1 MDAALNADNR
11 GMKVLFHFNVSPSLR
26 DWLTQHAPPQWD
38 IVCCPETDQDK
49 FDLHWPDAD
58 MAWHVLKPITAA
70 MLQHSPRLRLIQK
83 IGVGV
88 NTIDLEAARARGIA
102 VCNMPGVNSRA
113 VAEMTLGLMLAAARR
128 LTQISADLGRG
139 QWAIAEPLQEK
150 LFELHGKTVGLVGSG
165 NVPRMLAPWLDAMG
179 VRVVYYGRSQPAEFN
194 YPRLTLEDLL
204 AQSDMV
210 SVHLPLTAETRGM
223 FGKAMFARVKRGAVF
238 INTARGELVDEAALG
253 EALDSGRL
261 SLACLD
267 VFAFEPLAQGHPL
280 LQRHDVI
287 ATPHMAWLTQDMFH
301 RALHLAVEN
310 GQRLEARQPLR
321 HRVV

>member
-1 MDAALNADNR
+1 
-11 GMKVLFHFNVSPSLR
+11 MKVLFHFNVSPSLQA
-26 DWLTQHAPPQWD
+26 WLKGHAPPHWD
-38 IVCCPETDQDK
+38 IVCCPEADQGL
-49 FDLHWPDAD
+49 FDRHWPDAQVL
-58 MAWHVLKPITAA
+58 WHVLKPVTAA
-70 MLQHSPRLRLIQK
+70 VLQHNPKLRLIQK

-88 NTIDLEAARARGIA
+88 NTIDLDAARARGIA

-165 NVPRMLAPWLDAMG
+165 SVPRMLAPWLTAIGM
-179 VRVVYYGRSQPAEFN
+179 RVVYHGRSQAAQFD
-194 YPRLTLEDLL
+194 YPRLALEDLL
-204 AQSDMV
+204 AQSDLV
-210 SVHLPLTAETRGM
+210 SLHLPLTAQTRGM
-223 FGKAMFARVKRGAVF
+223 FDAGMLARCKPGVVF
-238 INTARGELVDEAALG
+238 VNTARGELLDEAALAH
-253 EALDSGRL
+253 ALDAGQL

-267 VFAFEPLAQGHPL
+267 VFATEPVPQDHL
-280 LQRHDVI
+280 LLGRHDVI
-287 ATPHMAWLTQDMFH
+287 ATPHMAWLTQDMFY

-310 GQRLEARQPLR
+310 CQRLVDGQALT